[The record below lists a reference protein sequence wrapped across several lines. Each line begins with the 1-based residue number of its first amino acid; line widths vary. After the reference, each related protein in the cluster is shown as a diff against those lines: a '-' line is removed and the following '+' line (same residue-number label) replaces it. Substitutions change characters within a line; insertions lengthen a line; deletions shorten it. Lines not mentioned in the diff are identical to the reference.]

1 MKCDQDHEHGAKCG
15 VDMMP
20 MVGAT
25 SWADVDAQHAAHEA
39 AEAVSE
45 AAAQFQSIVT
55 SILYDPN
62 LDPDAKTQAI
72 QAAAAELPARMR
84 REMNGKRSILDR
96 VLGRNKA
103 TDKDGLGPDAYAVVP
118 DPEIPSTWKLRI
130 DDAAHISGAIQ
141 ALSPAGY
148 RGQRAELDD
157 GERAEAIRK
166 IGAAIKRLPEADRG
180 NLPDRL
186 AALKALDE
194 PSRPGAVAIMGD
206 RFVMWASNNFRD
218 REGEYFPAEGMRAAV
233 DRFNARQA
241 PRGFAN
247 VLHVGHPQMTPGL
260 PREASDWGEI
270 ERAGYTD
277 GFVLVEGR
285 VTDPA
290 VAAKIA
296 EWGSREDLG
305 TSWEYQYMP
314 WDLDEDTGVYSSF
327 DFDRVSVLPRSKA
340 ANPWTPDLKGDD
352 MFDAGVRT
360 ALVTLYGDDKV
371 KEWETAAAAKGA
383 ELEAAGLDRKEIKM
397 QLPTPEVV
405 FIVDEAKDADETAPT
420 EAAAVEPTA
429 EPETPAWA
437 KALADQN
444 AAILAR
450 LDQTDAAVKAVT
462 DELAGAAPA
471 VGVLGRSVQGARFVE
486 AQASKELADQDAA
499 VDAYRATGTV
509 PDPSMVGATSDWGI
523 AGRIAAGMMGSN
535 GQTSKPAGA

>member
-1 MKCDQDHEHGAKCG
+1 MECHQDHEHGVKCG
-15 VDMMP
+15 VDAMP
-20 MVGAT
+20 MIGAT

-45 AAAQFQSIVT
+45 AASQFQSIVT
-55 SILYDPN
+55 SILYNPD

-84 REMNGKRSILDR
+84 REINGKRSILDR

-118 DPEIPSTWKLRI
+118 DPETPSTWKLRI

-141 ALSPAGY
+141 ALSPAGF
-148 RGQRAELDD
+148 RGQRVELDD
-157 GERAEAIRK
+157 GERSEAIRK

-186 AALKALDE
+186 AALKAFDE
-194 PSRPGAVAIMGD
+194 PSRPGSVAIMGD

-218 REGEYFPAEGMRAAV
+218 REGEYFPAEGIRAAV
-233 DRFNARQA
+233 ERFNARQA
-241 PRGFAN
+241 PKGHVN
-247 VLHVGHPQMTPGL
+247 VYHVGHPKQTPGL
-260 PREASDWGEI
+260 DRSASDWGEI

-285 VTDPA
+285 VTDPD

-296 EWGSREDLG
+296 AWGAREDLG

-314 WDLDEDTGVYSSF
+314 WDLDESSGVYSSF
-327 DFDRVSVLPRSKA
+327 DFDRVSVLPRSRA
-340 ANPWTPDLKGDD
+340 ANPWTPDLRGDD

-360 ALVTLYGDDKV
+360 ALVTLYGEDKV

-405 FIVDEAKDADETAPT
+405 FIVDEAKDAETT
-420 EAAAVEPTA
+420 EVAAEEPVAV

-450 LDQTDAAVKAVT
+450 LDQTDAAVKAVK
-462 DELAGAAPA
+462 DELDNAAPA
-471 VGVLGRSVQGARFVE
+471 VGVLGRSIQGARFVE

-509 PDPSMVGATSDWGI
+509 PDPAMVGATSDWGV